1 LTGGNGI
8 AGTADVPAALL
19 KNTPISGA
27 AAMELNTGELFWFHN
42 GMVIGP
48 GLLEAVGEQIHR
60 LGAFRAPDQ
69 KAGRGSADS
78 ANYPKHIFH
87 RVPPFGILLW
97 RLDAVKGEGVLL
109 FATEIS
115 RARQERLHFCV
126 WIPFASVVRL
136 VSGLVLR
143 RRRW

>member
-1 LTGGNGI
+1 
-8 AGTADVPAALL
+8 
-19 KNTPISGA
+19 
-27 AAMELNTGELFWFHN
+27 MELNTGELFWFHN

-48 GLLEAVGEQIHR
+48 GLLKAVREQIHR
-60 LGAFRAPDQ
+60 LCAFRAPDQ

-87 RVPPFGILLW
+87 RVAPFGFLLW
-97 RLDAVKGEGVLL
+97 RLDAVKGESVRCCLRRRFRGQ
-109 FATEIS
+109 
-115 RARQERLHFCV
+115 RQERLHFCV

-143 RRRW
+143 PGHW